1 VAAAETP
8 LVAKGEWPSSGLGSG
23 SSLIVALG
31 TADSQPLTLKS
42 GEARKSDNGL
52 GSVLPPDSDNPSGDS
67 SKLSNAIGSAGPFA
81 GALPALDS
89 KAGNASSSYER
100 PNEAGSR
107 SKGKSPGG

>member
-1 VAAAETP
+1 M
-8 LVAKGEWPSSGLGSG
+8 AKGDWPSSGLGSG

-42 GEARKSDNGL
+42 GEARKSDDGL
-52 GSVLPPDSDNPSGDS
+52 GSVLPPDSDKPSGDS
-67 SKLSNAIGSAGPFA
+67 SKLSNAIGSTGLFA
-81 GALPALDS
+81 GALPAPDS

>member
-1 VAAAETP
+1 M
-8 LVAKGEWPSSGLGSG
+8 AKGDGPSSGLGSG

-42 GEARKSDNGL
+42 GEARKSDSGL
-52 GSVLPPDSDNPSGDS
+52 GSVLPPDSDKPSGDS
-67 SKLSNAIGSAGPFA
+67 SRLSNATGSLGPFA
-81 GALPALDS
+81 GALPAPDS

-107 SKGKSPGG
+107 SKGKSPGE